1 MLHDYMV
8 CYHVVHAIL
17 SPRFT
22 GPRFTSPRF
31 TSPRFTSPRFHK
43 SACLTSPRFT
53 SPRFTS
59 PAQSSSVFEIQFAWR
74 NGCFRRVVVTGT
86 AVIFHL
92 VGGQDRQYVSP
103 LNIIYNALS

>member
-31 TSPRFTSPRFHK
+31 TS
-43 SACLTSPRFT
+43 LRFT

-59 PAQSSSVFEIQFAWR
+59 PAQSSSVFEIQYAWR